1 MIKVKT
7 QHQIEKYQDLYLS
20 AWNELNKVDRTKH
33 PSLRGPQHNHHNRN
47 MHISNGRLGGAPLL
61 TLSKEAE
68 TIDRMLNKDM
78 TVGEIAGLL
87 DMTTKEANHIVKRF
101 KLPR

>member
-7 QHQIEKYQDLYLS
+7 KHQIEKYQDLYLS

-33 PSLRGPQHNHHNRN
+33 PSLRGPQHNHHNRAT
-47 MHISNGRLGGAPLL
+47 HVRNGRLGGAPML
-61 TLSKEAE
+61 TLTKEAE
-68 TIDRMLNKDM
+68 TIDRMLNKDA
-78 TVGEIAGLL
+78 TVKEIAAILNMSIK
-87 DMTTKEANHIVKRF
+87 DTNNIVRRF

>member
-33 PSLRGPQHNHHNRN
+33 PSLRGPQHNHHNRAT
-47 MHISNGRLGGAPLL
+47 HVSNGRLGGAPML
-61 TLSKEAE
+61 TLTKEAE
-68 TIDRMLNKDM
+68 TIDRMLNKDA
-78 TVGEIAGLL
+78 TVKEIAAILNMSIK
-87 DMTTKEANHIVKRF
+87 DTNNIVRRF

>member
-33 PSLRGPQHNHHNRN
+33 PSLRGPQHNHHNRST
-47 MHISNGRLGGAPLL
+47 HVSNGRLGGAPML
-61 TLSKEAE
+61 TLTKEAE
-68 TIDRMLNKDM
+68 TIDRMLNKDA
-78 TVGEIAGLL
+78 TVKEIAAILNMSIK
-87 DMTTKEANHIVKRF
+87 DTNNIVRRF